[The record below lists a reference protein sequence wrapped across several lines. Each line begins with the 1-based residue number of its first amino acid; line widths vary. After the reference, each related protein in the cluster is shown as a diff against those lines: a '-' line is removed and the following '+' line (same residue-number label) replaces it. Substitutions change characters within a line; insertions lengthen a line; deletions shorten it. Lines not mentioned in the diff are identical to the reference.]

1 MKMYDKLIRTID
13 IAIYNGKL
21 YYIFRPGVLGLI
33 SNSFYY
39 YIFKEFYHFF
49 SLWNYIL
56 VIWRRFNKSFNILIL
71 SVFILANIYIFL

>member
-33 SNSFYY
+33 SSSFYY

-49 SLWNYIL
+49 
-56 VIWRRFNKSFNILIL
+56 
-71 SVFILANIYIFL
+71 FL

>member
-49 SLWNYIL
+49 SL
-56 VIWRRFNKSFNILIL
+56 
-71 SVFILANIYIFL
+71 